1 MLHKL
6 HFLREQKQTVQPL
19 YEEKYFIMS
28 KKDSWICKNC
38 SETLEKEFDS
48 CWNCGTSKDG
58 KKSQSFDSH

>member
-1 MLHKL
+1 
-6 HFLREQKQTVQPL
+6 
-19 YEEKYFIMS
+19 MS

-58 KKSQSFDSH
+58 KLDGPFKIYYNNGQLWYQGTYKDGESVSETTSWK